1 MKIIV
6 VGLGRM
12 GTGLSL
18 NLAKKGHQV
27 IVIDKDFEALDS
39 LGKNFNGEK
48 VEGSGFDKDT
58 LNKAKIDRVD
68 ALVACTDSDEIN
80 AVIAR
85 MAKNIYRVPK
95 VIARLYDPKKADIY
109 RRLGIQT
116 ISTTSWGIER
126 ATEIITFNHLDSVYE
141 MGIGMFNLVRIEI
154 PSLLVGHMVNEITVL
169 GEIQVVSIN
178 RAGKTFIPSYGSI
191 FETEDVLYISVIV
204 SATDKLKSMLDL
216 I

>member
-1 MKIIV
+1 MKVIV

-27 IVIDKDFEALDS
+27 IVIDKDSEALDS
-39 LGKNFNGEK
+39 LGKNFNGER
-48 VEGSGFDKDT
+48 VEGLGFDKDI

-68 ALVACTDSDEIN
+68 AVVACTDSDEVN

-116 ISTTSWGIER
+116 ISTTTW
-126 ATEIITFNHLDSVYE
+126 
-141 MGIGMFNLVRIEI
+141 
-154 PSLLVGHMVNEITVL
+154 
-169 GEIQVVSIN
+169 
-178 RAGKTFIPSYGSI
+178 
-191 FETEDVLYISVIV
+191 
-204 SATDKLKSMLDL
+204 
-216 I
+216 